1 MKCPKPCWTELEASA
16 TGPVC
21 PACGRTGPILT
32 DYCGYIP
39 SAGYRPSAY
48 LDLLRVFRPL
58 DVEKGWAQDVPVD
71 EVAA

>member
-1 MKCPKPCWTELEASA
+1 MRCPKPCWTPLEPSA

-21 PACGRTGPILT
+21 PECGRTGPILT
-32 DYCGYIP
+32 DPGYIP

-58 DVEKGWAQDVPVD
+58 DEVEA
-71 EVAA
+71 